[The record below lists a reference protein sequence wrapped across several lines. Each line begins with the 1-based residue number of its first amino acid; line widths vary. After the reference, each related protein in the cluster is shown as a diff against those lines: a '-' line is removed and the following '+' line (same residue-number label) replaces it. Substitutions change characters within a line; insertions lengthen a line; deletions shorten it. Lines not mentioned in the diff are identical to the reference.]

1 MYNPQ
6 TQNRPK
12 STQQKPEAVARIAKQ
27 PSGQRGPNNKNI
39 LNSDTTT
46 QYEEGKKKL
55 EPGQR
60 NEMLRE
66 NHQKNTERK
75 HN

>member
-12 STQQKPEAVARIAKQ
+12 STQQKQEPNARIAKQ

-46 QYEEGKKKL
+46 QYEEGKTKL
-55 EPGQR
+55 ETGQR

-66 NHQKNTERK
+66 NHQKGEK
-75 HN
+75 

>member
-6 TQNRPK
+6 TPNRPQSAQHK
-12 STQQKPEAVARIAKQ
+12 QQPNARIAKQ

-46 QYEEGKKKL
+46 QYEDGKTRL
-55 EPGQR
+55 ATDQR
-60 NEMLRE
+60 EAMLRE
-66 NHQKNTERK
+66 NHQNTKEK
-75 HN
+75 K